1 MKTIVKSSPEK
12 ESRIFEAQVL
22 KLLHIEQWHFNYSI
36 DQYKGYA
43 ILLRNWIKDCRKQG
57 QTTFDIA
64 NTIRKSSLAL
74 ESISQ
79 GEALCFHPIAVI
91 ETSTLPQIHV
101 NALSK

>member
-36 DQYKGYA
+36 NQYKGYA

-57 QTTFDIA
+57 QTTFEIA
-64 NTIRKSSLAL
+64 DTIRKSPLVL
-74 ESISQ
+74 DSITQ
-79 GEALCFHPIAVI
+79 GEALCFNALAVMP
-91 ETSTLPQIHV
+91 THTLPQTNV

>member
-1 MKTIVKSSPEK
+1 MRTIVKSSPEK

-43 ILLRNWIKDCRKQG
+43 ILLRNWVKDCRKQG
-57 QTTFDIA
+57 QTTFDVA
-64 NTIRKSSLAL
+64 NTIRKSPLVL

-79 GEALCFHPIAVI
+79 GKALYFNALVTMPPHA
-91 ETSTLPQIHV
+91 LPQTDV